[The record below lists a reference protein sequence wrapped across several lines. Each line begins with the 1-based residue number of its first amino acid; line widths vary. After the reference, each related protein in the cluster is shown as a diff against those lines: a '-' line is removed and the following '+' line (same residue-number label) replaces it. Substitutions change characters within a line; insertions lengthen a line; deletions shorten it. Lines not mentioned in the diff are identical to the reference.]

1 MDFYVILAR
10 AGKRVSKRKHARGK
24 FGKFQRITADDARD
38 WFIQKYGGNVLA

>member
-1 MDFYVILAR
+1 MDFFVVLAR
-10 AGKRVSKRKHARGK
+10 AGKRVARRRARSNI